1 MQVQITRT
9 LEGRGTFHILQAS
22 NKVQMAKA
30 SKLKL
35 QRQKIIDLKRLTRHS
50 NQKKKAGTLAQIC
63 TLRPWEVG
71 AGGQEFKVSLGYK
84 EILVFKK
91 KKNQQSQHEDIS

>member
-9 LEGRGTFHILQAS
+9 LEDKGTFHILQAS

-35 QRQKIIDLKRLTRHS
+35 QRQKIIDFKGSLDISTTKKSRLISTDLYSQPLGSGDRRS
-50 NQKKKAGTLAQIC
+50 
-63 TLRPWEVG
+63 EV
-71 AGGQEFKVSLGYK
+71 
-84 EILVFKK
+84 
-91 KKNQQSQHEDIS
+91 QSQPGLQGDPV